1 MSNILKLIISIVVC
15 LAAGAI
21 GSIFTADAIP
31 GWYATLNKPSFNPPN
46 WLFGPVWT
54 TLYIMMGISLFLI
67 WKEGT
72 GNALVKPALTMFIAQ
87 LVLNLLW
94 SIVFFGM
101 QSISGGLVIIILLWI
116 AIVFTIMRFYKI
128 SSIAGILL
136 IPYLLW
142 VTFASVLNFFF
153 YRLN

>member
-1 MSNILKLIISIVVC
+1 MSNILKLVISIVVC
-15 LAAGAI
+15 LAAGAV

-54 TLYIMMGISLFLI
+54 MLYIMMGISLFLI

-72 GNALVKPALTMFIAQ
+72 GNALVRPALSIFIAQ
-87 LVLNLLW
+87 LFLNMLW
-94 SIVFFGM
+94 SVVFFGM
-101 QSISGGLVIIILLWI
+101 QSISGGLVIIILLWV
-116 AIVFTIMRFYKI
+116 AIVFTITKFHKI
-128 SSIAGILL
+128 SQVAGILL

-142 VTFASVLNFFF
+142 VSFASVLNFFF